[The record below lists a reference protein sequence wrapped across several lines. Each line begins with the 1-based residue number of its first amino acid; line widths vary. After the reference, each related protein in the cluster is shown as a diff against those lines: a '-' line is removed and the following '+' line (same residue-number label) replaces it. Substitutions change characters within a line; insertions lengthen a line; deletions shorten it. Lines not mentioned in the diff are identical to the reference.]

1 MSHTNE
7 TPNFHLPQFTAMDK
21 PDWLVDVND
30 AFQAIDTGMASTQSE
45 AESATSTAQLAQT
58 TAEGAAETAGQAS
71 SDVAG
76 LTTDL
81 ETLQG
86 TVNTITALIGNG
98 TPTTT
103 DKTIIGAI
111 NEINAKVTDQYVE
124 ITADGVK
131 TVKQVMEDL
140 HALIDFSK
148 ITGNSRLERH
158 ATNGQILVHNCLR
171 VVPTGTTSA
180 DYTFVEVLGAYVNAT
195 TYHIAASAS
204 KLYASTAAS
213 ATTFTDQSATT
224 DGAGMKYRL
233 YY

>member
-58 TAEGAAETAGQAS
+58 TAEGAAETADQAS

-76 LTTDL
+76 LTTNL

-86 TVNTITALIGNG
+86 TVNTVTALIGNG

-111 NEINAKVTDQYVE
+111 NELAAVVE
-124 ITADGVK
+124 PDSVEVTADGVK
-131 TVKQVMEDL
+131 TYG
-140 HALIDFSK
+140 ALIGEVRAAMNASK
-148 ITGNSRLERH
+148 ISYRTVFELIASGGTHSPLHVTNYGG
-158 ATNGQILVHNCLR
+158 ATV
-171 VVPTGTTSA
+171 SFDFA
-180 DYTFVEVLGAYVNAT
+180 
-195 TYHIAASAS
+195 
-204 KLYASTAAS
+204 
-213 ATTFTDQSATT
+213 T
-224 DGAGMKYRL
+224 DGGSGKVGDYHLIISAGNDEYTYRDGSAETNLTNNVAPSGMKLKLIY
-233 YY
+233 

>member
-7 TPNFHLPQFTAMDK
+7 TPNFHLPQFIATDK

-86 TVNTITALIGNG
+86 TVNAVTALIGNG

-111 NEINAKVTDQYVE
+111 NELALVVE
-124 ITADGVK
+124 AGSVSVTADGVK
-131 TVKQVMEDL
+131 TVSQLLDAL
-140 HALIDFSK
+140 HALIDASK
-148 ITGNSRLERH
+148 VKYNSCLQIGDNVATLVDMSSGNYQFITSFTSSGGFTSKAYTSKASGSEWIQVAVAAGGNTVTDRSSVVL
-158 ATNGQILVHNCLR
+158 TNGDEI
-171 VVPTGTTSA
+171 T
-180 DYTFVEVLGAYVNAT
+180 
-195 TYHIAASAS
+195 
-204 KLYASTAAS
+204 
-213 ATTFTDQSATT
+213 
-224 DGAGMKYRL
+224 L